1 MGKILEFSR
10 PDRHA
15 NIVKLLREFFA
26 EERELENDEALRETA
41 RRAKEIPR
49 WLVRFPA
56 RPAP

>member
-1 MGKILEFSR
+1 MSNDFRR

-26 EERELENDEALRETA
+26 EERELENDEALQEMA
-41 RRAKEIPR
+41 RKAKAIPR

-56 RPAP
+56 RHAP